1 VSTRVIFTGITE
13 TQAELRV
20 QPQALAK
27 ATQVLAMRTARD
39 AASDIRKS
47 YPKRSGR
54 LRDGVLVRKGYGA
67 GKTKASAHVV
77 NTNPIAH
84 NFEHG
89 TQARHT
95 KDGIDRGTMPAGNIF
110 IPAMV
115 RWRWLFYQSVK
126 QIMEA
131 AGITVTGDA

>member
-1 VSTRVIFTGITE
+1 MSTRVIFTGIHE
-13 TQAELRV
+13 TQAELRA
-20 QPQALAK
+20 QPEALAK
-27 ATQVLAMRTARD
+27 ATQGLAMRTARD
-39 AASDIRKS
+39 AAADIRKS

-54 LRDGVLVRKGYGA
+54 LREGVRVQRGYGA
-67 GKTKASAHVV
+67 GKTKASAYVV

-84 NFEHG
+84 NYEHG

-95 KDGIDRGTMPAGNIF
+95 KHGIDRGTMPAGNIF
-110 IPAMV
+110 VPRMV
-115 RWRWLFYQSVK
+115 RWRWVFYQSVR